1 MVRKKNSIFNHFYLQ
16 YLVLLTMVPRNSLR
30 ALAQG
35 DRKGR
40 KSLLSLGVGVGGE
53 VGVTGVG
60 VAIAGGSGGG
70 SVGLLLLLLL
80 LRVYRLPTAA
90 NRNTHTI
97 RTIATAL

>member
-1 MVRKKNSIFNHFYLQ
+1 
-16 YLVLLTMVPRNSLR
+16 MVPRNSLR

-80 LRVYRLPTAA
+80 RVYRLPTAA